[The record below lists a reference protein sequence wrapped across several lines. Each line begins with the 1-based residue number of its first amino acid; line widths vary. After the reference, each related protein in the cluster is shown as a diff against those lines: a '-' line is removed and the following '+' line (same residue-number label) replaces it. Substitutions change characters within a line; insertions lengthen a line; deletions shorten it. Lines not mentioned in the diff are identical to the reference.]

1 MNKKIILITFLS
13 LILTGCY
20 DYKELNT
27 IAIVSAT
34 EVNKIDNTYY
44 VTAQVITPQA
54 PEKTATVQAPFIIYT
69 GSGKT
74 VQEAYRTIV
83 NTSSRYLYSNHL
95 QLLIINEKIAKEDI
109 TEIVDYFV
117 RNPNIRTEFY
127 VTIGKSDNILANITP
142 IDQISS
148 ASIKNSINNNI
159 KFLGTSSKT
168 TFNDFINMLINP
180 NLEIIL
186 PSIEIINEQDQ
197 NEGEKLENTEETI
210 IKSKYRLDNLAI
222 FKDNKLLS
230 YLTEEESK
238 SYNIV
243 KNNIN
248 NTLLTYECHKDKYIT
263 IEIIESKSNFTINY
277 NQVNINIDL
286 EGNINESHCY
296 ITPNNKNDIQKLTK
310 ELENYLNKSISN
322 NLNQIKEKYNSDVF
336 GFLESIY
343 KHNYS
348 YYQKIKSS
356 WSKDTFKN
364 MKITV
369 NTNLTITGKGNT
381 LEEINEKNN

>member
-1 MNKKIILITFLS
+1 MNKKIILIVFLS

-27 IAIVSAT
+27 IAVVSAT

-74 VQEAYRTIV
+74 IQEAYRTIV

-109 TEIVDYFV
+109 TEIVDYYV
-117 RNPNIRTEFY
+117 RNPGIRTEFY
-127 VTIGKSDNILANITP
+127 VIIGKSDNILENITP

-148 ASIKNSINNNI
+148 ASIKNSINNNT

-197 NEGEKLENTEETI
+197 NEGEKLENTEETK
-210 IKSKYRLDNLAI
+210 IKTKYHLDNLAI

-238 SYNIV
+238 SYNIA

-248 NTLLTYECHKDKYIT
+248 NTLITYECRKEKYIT
-263 IEIIESKSNFTINY
+263 IEIIESKSNFTVNY
-277 NQVNINIDL
+277 NQVNININL
-286 EGNINESHCY
+286 EGNINESHCH

-310 ELENYLNKSISN
+310 ELENYLNESISN

-336 GFLESIY
+336 GFLEFIY
-343 KHNYS
+343 KHDYS

-364 MKITV
+364 MKISV